1 MELEIKVLLPLLTL
15 LDHAVADGA
24 VGRVDSKSLPVV
36 VL

>member
-24 VGRVDSKSLPVV
+24 VGFLDPKSD
-36 VL
+36 